1 MSVSSRQVGA
11 ELRTRSRRSGGFK
24 SAWRRS
30 DNFAHDRCAPTGT
43 TPPRGVGRAWA
54 DLPLRA
60 KGELLDAVAAE
71 RQAAIAAG

>member
-1 MSVSSRQVGA
+1 MTAARQQ
-11 ELRTRSRRSGGFK
+11 EQR
-24 SAWRRS
+24 
-30 DNFAHDRCAPTGT
+30 H
-43 TPPRGVGRAWA
+43 PRGVGRAWA